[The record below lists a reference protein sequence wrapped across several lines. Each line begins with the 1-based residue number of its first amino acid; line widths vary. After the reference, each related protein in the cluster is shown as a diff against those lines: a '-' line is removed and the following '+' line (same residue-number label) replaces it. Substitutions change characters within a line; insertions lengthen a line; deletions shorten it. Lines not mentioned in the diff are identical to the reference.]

1 MRLRTSDAPDGEG
14 GNKWQRTG
22 ISDGL
27 LTPIARAA
35 EADPVSSPEGW
46 GCFLSDQ
53 WLRFSFLQRTNES
66 SCYGP
71 HAIAI
76 QSDRRSAINLRWIFL
91 MPYYRVY
98 RVYRLENVHPLG
110 ALPLGA
116 PEPGWRKLENCVMA
130 PRRRLLS
137 PGVFPPDGIG
147 PNHRRHRAR

>member
-22 ISDGL
+22 INDGL
-27 LTPIARAA
+27 PTPIARAA
-35 EADPVSSPEGW
+35 EAAPVSSSEGR
-46 GCFLSDQ
+46 GRFLSDQ
-53 WLRFSFLQRTNES
+53 WLRFSFLKKTHES

-98 RVYRLENVHPLG
+98 RLENVHPLG
-110 ALPLGA
+110 APSTGS
-116 PEPGWRKLENCVMA
+116 EVVGR
-130 PRRRLLS
+130 
-137 PGVFPPDGIG
+137 
-147 PNHRRHRAR
+147 RARRFASSRT